1 MIYNMSLGY
10 SEKNQQKLK
19 QYLASQK
26 KKNDVK
32 SGNKKDSGNRGKSS
46 SN

>member
-1 MIYNMSLGY
+1 MSWGY

-19 QYLASQK
+19 QYLAAQE
-26 KKNDVK
+26 KKNDIK
-32 SGNKKDSGNRGKSS
+32 PSNKKDKGNRGKSS